1 MLWRDDSSAGP
12 ARRRH
17 TAPASEGRPG
27 WPVLAVVGAVTVL
40 SVVRAFAP
48 MTYPGDLWRQS
59 DTATIAR
66 NFALNGMNVF
76 FPQINWG
83 GAGPGYV
90 EMEFPLQPWLSAAL
104 YLVFGERVV
113 LGRLVSLVFMLVAAA
128 AFWQLARRLLPL
140 TAARWALVA
149 FVVSP
154 AFMRWGTAFMP
165 EATVLAFALLALL
178 AFCCWLQED
187 RPVFLVG
194 AAAATSMA
202 ALAKPTSLHVGLVMG
217 VWMLISARSRLRR
230 PSVYLAGLA
239 ALVAPAVWMWHAS
252 GLYRAYGNTFGVI
265 SGGDSKW
272 GNLALWTSP
281 GFYLGNL
288 RTEAI
293 FIYGVVGIPLALL
306 GAVWVWRR
314 RRATAAFGFLAAG
327 LVALVVFYLA
337 VGRYAGS
344 DLGIQYHVFSLPFAA
359 VATGAG
365 LAVAAD
371 RVRLR
376 LPRPAFLALAWVA
389 VLALFAQ
396 SLNVLAESVTR
407 GFGVYGACAEALDV
421 SVPGDLVVVG
431 TTSLTRDGDVANN
444 YQEPIVFFLAERKGW
459 SLAADQYDPAVL
471 ASYRDQGARFFANP
485 DPELLPAG
493 GALAGWLD
501 TDARQVATQAANG
514 CDVWALQPAS

>member
-1 MLWRDDSSAGP
+1 MLWRDESSAGP
-12 ARRRH
+12 TQERH
-17 TAPASEGRPG
+17 TTPSSEGAGRAA
-27 WPVLAVVGAVTVL
+27 LAVVVVVTAL
-40 SVVRAFAP
+40 SVIRAFAP

-76 FPQINWG
+76 FPQVNWG

-90 EMEFPLQPWLSAAL
+90 EMEFPLQPWLTAGL

-113 LGRLVSLVFMLVAAA
+113 LGRLVSLAFMLVATA
-128 AFWQLARRLLPL
+128 AFWQLGRRLLPL

-154 AFMRWGTAFMP
+154 VFMRWGTAFMP
-165 EATVLAFALLALL
+165 EATVLAFSLLALL
-178 AFCCWLQED
+178 AFCRWLQED

-202 ALAKPTSLHVGLVMG
+202 ALAKPTSLHIGLVMG

-230 PSVYLAGLA
+230 VSVYVAGLA
-239 ALVAPAVWMWHAS
+239 ALVAPALWLWHAS
-252 GLYRAYGNTFGVI
+252 GLYRTYGNTFGLI

-272 GNLALWTSP
+272 GSLALWTSP
-281 GFYLGNL
+281 GFYVGNL
-288 RTEAI
+288 RTEAL
-293 FIYGVVGIPLALL
+293 FVYGVVGIPLALL
-306 GAVWVWRR
+306 GAVWLWRR
-314 RRATAAFGFLAAG
+314 RHDAAAFPFVAAG
-327 LVALVVFYLA
+327 LVALVAYYFA

-344 DLGIQYHVFSLPFAA
+344 DLGVQYHVFSLPYAA

-365 LAVAAD
+365 LAVAVERA
-371 RVRLR
+371 RSR
-376 LPRPAFLALAWVA
+376 LPRAG
-389 VLALFAQ
+389 VLALVGVTVVALFGQ
-396 SLNVLAESVTR
+396 SLNVLAQSSTR
-407 GFGVYGACAEALDV
+407 GFGAYGTCAEALDV

-431 TTSLTRDGDVANN
+431 TASPSRDGDVENN

-459 SLAADQYDPAVL
+459 ALAADRYDPAAL
-471 ASYRDQGARFFANP
+471 ASYRDQGARYFVNP
-485 DPELLPAG
+485 DPDLLAPG
-493 GALAGWLD
+493 SALDRWLE
-501 TDARQVATQAANG
+501 TDARHVATQAANG

>member
-1 MLWRDDSSAGP
+1 MLWRDDSIAGP
-12 ARRRH
+12 APDRH
-17 TAPASEGRPG
+17 IAPEPEGRLGRPAL
-27 WPVLAVVGAVTVL
+27 VVVAVVTAL

-66 NFALNGMNVF
+66 NFSLNGMNVL

-113 LGRLVSLVFMLVAAA
+113 LGRLVSLAFMLVAAA

-140 TAARWALVA
+140 TAARWALAA

-178 AFCCWLQED
+178 AFCRWLQED

-194 AAAATSMA
+194 ASAATSSA
-202 ALAKPTSLHVGLVMG
+202 ALAKPTSLHIGLVMA
-217 VWMLISARSRLRR
+217 VWMLIAARSRLRR

-239 ALVAPAVWMWHAS
+239 ALVAPALWLWYAS
-252 GLYRAYGNTFGVI
+252 GLHRTYGNTFGVI

-272 GNLALWTSP
+272 GSLALWSSP

-293 FIYGVVGIPLALL
+293 FIYGVVGIPLAVL
-306 GAVWVWRR
+306 GAVWVWRGR
-314 RRATAAFGFLAAG
+314 RDTAAFGFLAAG
-327 LVALVVFYLA
+327 LIALVVYYLA
-337 VGRYAGS
+337 AGRYTGS
-344 DLGIQYHVFSLPFAA
+344 DLGIQYHVFSLPYAA
-359 VATGAG
+359 TATGAG
-365 LAVAAD
+365 LAAAAVWA
-371 RVRLR
+371 RPR
-376 LPRPAFLALAWVA
+376 LPRAAVLVLAGVA

-396 SLNVLAESVTR
+396 SLNVLAQSLTR

-459 SLAADQYDPAVL
+459 SLAADQYNPAVL

-485 DPELLPAG
+485 DPDVLHAG

-501 TDARQVATQAANG
+501 TDARQVATQAVNG

>member
-1 MLWRDDSSAGP
+1 
-12 ARRRH
+12 
-17 TAPASEGRPG
+17 
-27 WPVLAVVGAVTVL
+27 VLAVVGAVTVL
-40 SVVRAFAP
+40 SVVRAVAP

-104 YLVFGERVV
+104 YLAFGERVV

-178 AFCCWLQED
+178 AFCRWLQED
-187 RPVFLVG
+187 RPVFLLG

-202 ALAKPTSLHVGLVMG
+202 ALAKPTSLHIGLIMG
-217 VWMLISARSRLRR
+217 MWMLISARSRLRR

-252 GLYRAYGNTFGVI
+252 GLYRTYGNTFGVI

-272 GNLALWTSP
+272 GNLALWTSS

-314 RRATAAFGFLAAG
+314 RRAVAAFGFLAAG
-327 LVALVVFYLA
+327 LVALVVYYLA
-337 VGRYAGS
+337 AGRYTSS

-359 VATGAG
+359 AATGAG
-365 LAVAAD
+365 LAVAAEW
-371 RVRLR
+371 VRPR
-376 LPRPAFLALAWVA
+376 LARAAVLVLAGVA

-396 SLNVLAESVTR
+396 SLNVLAQSLTR

-444 YQEPIVFFLAERKGW
+444 YQEPIVFFLAQRTGW

-471 ASYRDQGARFFANP
+471 ASYRDQGARFFVNP

-501 TDARQVATQAANG
+501 TDARQVATQAVNG
-514 CDVWALQPAS
+514 CDIWALQAAS